1 MTGPVLCN
9 KSTVLGSSVREKFS
23 AAQAPIG
30 GYMKR
35 TIIYLA
41 LMSCLWI
48 PALSETPISFREARE
63 LGLPVASPL
72 AVIPTSANSPGRYGA
87 FFKTRVVIHNMARES
102 YNIRAVLCTSNGIE
116 DSRSITMQPR
126 QYRFWDNFLDAIF
139 GYRGTA
145 AIVLVS
151 EDALESNSPQK
162 FSVTAEVYTDSP
174 NGRYTTTVVNGI
186 IPLVDQGTEA
196 FNTAISVNRDRRVNI
211 GVFNAGDS
219 ASSIRARVHDQSG
232 TLIQTIRFEAEEF
245 TWHQKSVTVP
255 VDNGLIQWEIT
266 GGLSFL
272 WAVTVDNRSNDGTL
286 IWPMR
291 PEVVE

>member
-1 MTGPVLCN
+1 
-9 KSTVLGSSVREKFS
+9 
-23 AAQAPIG
+23 
-30 GYMKR
+30 MKR
-35 TIIYLA
+35 TIICLA
-41 LMSCLWI
+41 LISCLWT
-48 PALSETPISFREARE
+48 PALSETPIPFRQVFE

-72 AVIPTSANSPGRYGA
+72 AVIPTSANSPGRHGA

-102 YNIRAVLCTSNGIE
+102 YNIRAVLCTSNGIK
-116 DSRSITMQPR
+116 DSRNITMQPR
-126 QYRFWDNFLDAIF
+126 QYRFWDNFLDDMF
-139 GYRGTA
+139 GYRGTG

-151 EDALESNSPQK
+151 EDALGSEDIINSPQK

-186 IPLVDQGTEA
+186 IPLIDEGTEA
-196 FNTAISVNRDRRVNI
+196 FNTAISVNSNQRINI
-211 GVFNAGDS
+211 GVFNAGDN
-219 ASSIRARVHDQSG
+219 ASSIRARVYDQSE
-232 TLIQTIRFEAEEF
+232 TLVQTIRFEAEGF

-255 VDNGLIQWEIT
+255 VDNGSIRWEIT